1 VSHRGL
7 HRYSVEHARQFNQA
21 GKKRIARSPEDRRV
35 VRQVCQPVGSCHV
48 TIVSARS
55 LIPLEILNGAFVFLR
70 CGLCLERAEISS
82 FARLWIFLTG
92 IQPVFAGFQ
101 LPDHAPLNI
110 RKSRGLRAPIVGQ
123 PRKHSGLPNQHRQAE
138 RLLYKGLN
146 ERFETQRT
154 SSAARIPRLVR
165 R

>member
-1 VSHRGL
+1 MAFKVL
-7 HRYSVEHARQFNQA
+7 HCF
-21 GKKRIARSPEDRRV
+21 
-35 VRQVCQPVGSCHV
+35 
-48 TIVSARS
+48 
-55 LIPLEILNGAFVFLR
+55 LVFLR
-70 CGLCLERAEISS
+70 RSFCPKGAEISS
-82 FARLWIFLTG
+82 LTRLRIFLAG

-123 PRKHSGLPNQHRQAE
+123 PLRLPNQHRQAE

-154 SSAARIPRLVR
+154 SSAARIPRLVSR
-165 R
+165 